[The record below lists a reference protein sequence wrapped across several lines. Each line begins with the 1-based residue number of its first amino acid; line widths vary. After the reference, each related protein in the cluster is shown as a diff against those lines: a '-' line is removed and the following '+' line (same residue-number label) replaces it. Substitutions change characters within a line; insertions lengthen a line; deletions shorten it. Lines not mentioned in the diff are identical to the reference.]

1 MAAAGQNRRVAAKKQ
16 GVNVRLL
23 VVEDEVRIAE
33 ILRSALSRSGFT
45 VDAVGLYSDARAALE
60 VNPYDAVILDLGLPD
75 GDGLALLKDMRAR
88 GNAVPVLVLTARD
101 AVEHRVAGL
110 DTGADDY
117 LIKPFAMSEVIARI
131 KALLRRPEGALG
143 ALLKSGNIAFDTIG
157 RDLRVGETVLVL
169 PRRESAILEHLMRRA
184 GRVVPKAV
192 LEEKLYGI
200 DDELGSNA
208 IPVHV
213 HHLRRKLLDRGA
225 TVEIHTV
232 RGVGYILVDGDA

>member
-1 MAAAGQNRRVAAKKQ
+1 M
-16 GVNVRLL
+16 RL
-23 VVEDEVRIAE
+23 A
-33 ILRSALSRSGFT
+33 SA
-45 VDAVGLYSDARAALE
+45 SDARAALA

-75 GDGLALLKDMRAR
+75 GDGLKLLKDMRAQ

-157 RDLRVGETVLVL
+157 RDLQIGETVLVL

-184 GRVVPKAV
+184 GRVVPKTV

-213 HHLRRKLLDRGA
+213 HHLRRKLMDRGA

-232 RGVGYILVDGDA
+232 RGVGYLLVDGNA

>member
-1 MAAAGQNRRVAAKKQ
+1 
-16 GVNVRLL
+16 VRLL
-23 VVEDEVRIAE
+23 VIEDEVRITE

-45 VDAVGLYSDARAALE
+45 VDAVGLSSDARAALE

-143 ALLKSGNIAFDTIG
+143 TLLKAGNIAFDTIG

-184 GRVVPKAV
+184 GRVVPKTV

-213 HHLRRKLLDRGA
+213 HHLRRKLMDRGA

-232 RGVGYILVDGDA
+232 RGVGYLLVDGGA

>member
-1 MAAAGQNRRVAAKKQ
+1 
-16 GVNVRLL
+16 VRLL
-23 VVEDEVRIAE
+23 VIEDEGRIAE
-33 ILRSALSRSGFT
+33 ILRSALSRSGFA
-45 VDAVGLYSDARAALE
+45 VDTVGLSADARAALE

-75 GDGLALLKDMRAR
+75 GDGLALLRDMRAR

-101 AVEHRVAGL
+101 AVEHRVAVL

-143 ALLKSGNIAFDTIG
+143 ALLRSGNIAFDTIG
-157 RDLRVGETVLVL
+157 RDLRIGETVLVL

-184 GRVVPKAV
+184 GRVVPKTV

-213 HHLRRKLLDRGA
+213 HHLRRKLMERGA

-232 RGVGYILVDGDA
+232 RGVGYLLVDGDA

>member
-1 MAAAGQNRRVAAKKQ
+1 M
-16 GVNVRLL
+16 RLL
-23 VVEDEVRIAE
+23 IIEDEARIAE
-33 ILRSALSRSGFT
+33 ILRSALSRAGFA
-45 VDAVGLYSDARAALE
+45 VDAVGRCGDARAALE

-88 GNAVPVLVLTARD
+88 GNSVPVLVLTARD

-110 DTGADDY
+110 DSGADDY
-117 LIKPFAMSEVIARI
+117 LIKPFAMSEVVARI

-184 GRVVPKAV
+184 GRVVPKTV

-213 HHLRRKLLDRGA
+213 HHLRRKLMDGGA

-232 RGVGYILVDGDA
+232 RGVGYLLVDGNA

>member
-1 MAAAGQNRRVAAKKQ
+1 M
-16 GVNVRLL
+16 NVRLL
-23 VVEDEVRIAE
+23 VIEDEVRIAE
-33 ILRSALSRSGFT
+33 ILRSALSRSGFA
-45 VDAVGLYSDARAALE
+45 VDAVGLCGDARAALE

-143 ALLKSGNIAFDTIG
+143 TLLKAGNIAFDTIG

-184 GRVVPKAV
+184 GRVVPKTV

-213 HHLRRKLLDRGA
+213 HHLRRKLMDRGA

-232 RGVGYILVDGDA
+232 RGVGYLLVDGDA

>member
-1 MAAAGQNRRVAAKKQ
+1 
-16 GVNVRLL
+16 VNVRVL
-23 VVEDEVRIAE
+23 VIEDEVRIVE
-33 ILRSALSRSGFT
+33 ILRSALSRSGFA
-45 VDAVGLYSDARAALE
+45 VDAVGLCEDARAALA

-75 GDGLALLKDMRAR
+75 GDGLRLLKDMRAQ

-143 ALLKSGNIAFDTIG
+143 ALLRSGNIAFDTIG
-157 RDLRVGETVLVL
+157 RDLRIGETVLVL

-184 GRVVPKAV
+184 GRVVPKTV

-213 HHLRRKLLDRGA
+213 HHLRRKLMERGA

-232 RGVGYILVDGDA
+232 RGVGYLLVDGDA

>member
-1 MAAAGQNRRVAAKKQ
+1 MQGKRRLTRRRKVA
-16 GVNVRLL
+16 NMRLL
-23 VVEDEVRIAE
+23 IIEDEARIVE
-33 ILRSALSRSGFT
+33 ILRSALSRAGFA
-45 VDAVGLYSDARAALE
+45 VDAVGLSSDARAALE

-75 GDGLALLKDMRAR
+75 GDGLTLLKDMRAR

-143 ALLKSGNIAFDTIG
+143 ATLRSGNVAFDTIG
-157 RDLRVGETVLVL
+157 RDLRIGETVLVL

-232 RGVGYILVDGDA
+232 RGVGYLLVDGHP

>member
-1 MAAAGQNRRVAAKKQ
+1 
-16 GVNVRLL
+16 LII
-23 VVEDEVRIAE
+23 EDETRIAE
-33 ILRSALSRSGFT
+33 ILHSALARAGFA
-45 VDAVGLYSDARAALE
+45 VDAVGLYGDAQAALAA
-60 VNPYDAVILDLGLPD
+60 NPYDAVILDLGLPD
-75 GDGLALLKDMRAR
+75 GDGLSLLKQMRTA
-88 GNAVPVLVLTARD
+88 GNSVPVLVLTARD

-110 DTGADDY
+110 DAGADDY
-117 LIKPFAMSEVIARI
+117 LIKPFAVAEVIARI

-143 ALLKSGNIAFDTIG
+143 ATLRNGNIAFDTIG
-157 RDLRVGETVLVL
+157 RDLRVGDSVLVL

-184 GRVVPKAV
+184 GRVVPKTV

-213 HHLRRKLLDRGA
+213 HHLRRKLLDSGA

-232 RGVGYILVDGDA
+232 RGVGYLLVDQA

>member
-1 MAAAGQNRRVAAKKQ
+1 M
-16 GVNVRLL
+16 RLL
-23 VVEDEVRIAE
+23 IIEDEARIAE
-33 ILRSALSRSGFT
+33 ILRSALSRAGFA
-45 VDAVGLYSDARAALE
+45 VDAVGRCGDARAALE

-75 GDGLALLKDMRAR
+75 GDGLTLLKDMRAR

-110 DTGADDY
+110 DSGADDY
-117 LIKPFAMSEVIARI
+117 LIKPFAMSEVVARI

-157 RDLRVGETVLVL
+157 RDLRVGATVLVL

-184 GRVVPKAV
+184 GRVVPKTV

-225 TVEIHTV
+225 TVQIHTV
-232 RGVGYILVDGDA
+232 RGVGYLLVDGDA

>member
-1 MAAAGQNRRVAAKKQ
+1 
-16 GVNVRLL
+16 LII
-23 VVEDEVRIAE
+23 EDEARIAE
-33 ILRSALSRSGFT
+33 ILRSALARAGFAI
-45 VDAVGLYSDARAALE
+45 DAVGLYGDAEAALAA
-60 VNPYDAVILDLGLPD
+60 NRYDALILDLGLPD
-75 GDGLALLKDMRAR
+75 GDGLALLKKMRER
-88 GNAVPVLVLTARD
+88 GNATPVLVLTARD
-101 AVEHRVAGL
+101 AVDDRVSGL
-110 DTGADDY
+110 DSGADDY
-117 LIKPFAMSEVIARI
+117 LIKPFAISEVIARI

-157 RDLRVGETVLVL
+157 RDLRVGDSVLAL

-213 HHLRRKLLDRGA
+213 HHLRRKLLDSGA

-232 RGVGYILVDGDA
+232 RGVGYLLVDTA

>member
-1 MAAAGQNRRVAAKKQ
+1 M
-16 GVNVRLL
+16 RLAS
-23 VVEDEVRIAE
+23 VTTRARP
-33 ILRSALSRSGFT
+33 LRSI
-45 VDAVGLYSDARAALE
+45 
-60 VNPYDAVILDLGLPD
+60 PYDAVILDLGLPD
-75 GDGLALLKDMRAR
+75 GDGLVLLRDMRAQ

-184 GRVVPKAV
+184 GRVVPKTV

-213 HHLRRKLLDRGA
+213 HHLRRKLMDRGA

-232 RGVGYILVDGDA
+232 RGVGYLLVDGDA

>member
-1 MAAAGQNRRVAAKKQ
+1 M
-16 GVNVRLL
+16 RLL
-23 VVEDEVRIAE
+23 VIEDEVRIAE
-33 ILRSALSRSGFT
+33 ILRSALSRSGFA
-45 VDAVGLYSDARAALE
+45 VDAVGRCGDARAALE

-75 GDGLALLKDMRAR
+75 GDGLVLLKDMRAR
-88 GNAVPVLVLTARD
+88 GNALPVLVLTARD

-110 DTGADDY
+110 DAGADDY
-117 LIKPFAMSEVIARI
+117 LIKPFAMSEVVARI

-143 ALLKSGNIAFDTIG
+143 TLLKAGNIAFDTIG
-157 RDLRVGETVLVL
+157 RDLRIGKAVLVL

-184 GRVVPKAV
+184 GRVVPKTV

-213 HHLRRKLLDRGA
+213 HHLRRKLMDRGA

-232 RGVGYILVDGDA
+232 RGVGYLLADGDA

>member
-1 MAAAGQNRRVAAKKQ
+1 M
-16 GVNVRLL
+16 RLL
-23 VVEDEVRIAE
+23 IIEDEARIVE
-33 ILRSALSRSGFT
+33 ILRSALSRSGFA
-45 VDAVGLYSDARAALE
+45 VDAVGRCGDARAALE

-117 LIKPFAMSEVIARI
+117 LVKPFAMSEVIARI

-143 ALLKSGNIAFDTIG
+143 AQLRSGNIAFDTIG
-157 RDLRVGETVLVL
+157 RDLRIGETVLVL
-169 PRRESAILEHLMRRA
+169 PRRESAILEHLMRRT
-184 GRVVPKAV
+184 GRVVPKTV

-208 IPVHV
+208 IPVHI
-213 HHLRRKLLDRGA
+213 HHLRRKLMNRGA

-232 RGVGYILVDGDA
+232 RGVGYLLVDGNA

>member
-1 MAAAGQNRRVAAKKQ
+1 MQGKRRLTRHREVA
-16 GVNVRLL
+16 NMRLL
-23 VVEDEVRIAE
+23 IIEDEARIAE
-33 ILRSALSRSGFT
+33 ILRSALSRSGFA
-45 VDAVGLYSDARAALE
+45 VDAVGRCGDARAALE

-117 LIKPFAMSEVIARI
+117 LIKPFAMSEVVARI

-157 RDLRVGETVLVL
+157 RDLRIGETVLVL

-184 GRVVPKAV
+184 GRVVPKTV

-232 RGVGYILVDGDA
+232 RGVGYLLVDGDA

>member
-1 MAAAGQNRRVAAKKQ
+1 
-16 GVNVRLL
+16 VNVRLL
-23 VVEDEVRIAE
+23 VIEDEGRIAE
-33 ILRSALSRSGFT
+33 ILRSALSRSGFA
-45 VDAVGLYSDARAALE
+45 VDTVGLCDDARAALE

-75 GDGLALLKDMRAR
+75 GDGLALLREMRAR

-157 RDLRVGETVLVL
+157 RDLRIGETVLVL

-184 GRVVPKAV
+184 GRVVPKTV

-213 HHLRRKLLDRGA
+213 HHLRRKLMERGA

-232 RGVGYILVDGDA
+232 RGVGYLLVEGDA

>member
-1 MAAAGQNRRVAAKKQ
+1 MQ
-16 GVNVRLL
+16 LL
-23 VVEDEVRIAE
+23 VIEDEVRIAE
-33 ILRSALSRSGFT
+33 ILRSALSRSGFA
-45 VDAVGLYSDARAALE
+45 VDAVGLSSDARAALE

-75 GDGLALLKDMRAR
+75 GDGLALLKDMRAQ

-131 KALLRRPEGALG
+131 KALLRRPEGVLG
-143 ALLKSGNIAFDTIG
+143 TLLKAGNIAFDTIG
-157 RDLRVGETVLVL
+157 RDLRIGETVLVL

-184 GRVVPKAV
+184 GRVVPKTV

-213 HHLRRKLLDRGA
+213 HHLRRKLMDRGA

-232 RGVGYILVDGDA
+232 RGVGYLLVDGDA

>member
-1 MAAAGQNRRVAAKKQ
+1 MQGKRRLTRRREVA
-16 GVNVRLL
+16 NMRLL
-23 VVEDEVRIAE
+23 IIEDEARIVE
-33 ILRSALSRSGFT
+33 ILRSALSRSGFA
-45 VDAVGLYSDARAALE
+45 VDAVGRCGDARAALE

-75 GDGLALLKDMRAR
+75 GDGLVLLKDMRAR

-117 LIKPFAMSEVIARI
+117 LIKPFAMSEVVARI

-157 RDLRVGETVLVL
+157 RDLRVGETVLIL

-184 GRVVPKAV
+184 GRVVPKTV

-213 HHLRRKLLDRGA
+213 HHLRRKLMDRGA

-232 RGVGYILVDGDA
+232 RGVGYLLVDGDA